1 MYKRQILIF
10 SALAFIIPGAKDAIT
25 NPQFHGVSQVIYEF
39 TSSSANN
46 GSGFEGLKDNT
57 VFWNI
62 STAIVM
68 LVARYIPIVLQL
80 LIVSSLV
87 NKKTYQHTDDSQD
100 VPINNLFFSTVLII
114 FIILLS
120 GLTFLP
126 DLMLGPIGE
135 QLLLH
140 S

>member
-1 MYKRQILIF
+1 MILIF
-10 SALAFIIPGAKDAIT
+10 SALAFIVPGAKEAIT
-25 NPQFHGVSQVIYEF
+25 NPQFHGISQVLYEF

-62 STAIVM
+62 STGVVM
-68 LVARYIPIVLQL
+68 LIARYVPIVLQL

-87 NKKTYQHTDDSQD
+87 NKKTYQHHTQD
-100 VPINNLFFSTVLII
+100 VPINNVFFSTVLII

-135 QLLLH
+135 QLLMH